1 MGKFSKKKN
10 PKNRGKNNKKLS
22 VKRKRSKVMKNSG
35 NKGKSL
41 KLQSNKERTLYCL
54 QCRRKVKIS
63 DYQVKEMKNGA
74 LQVFGNCPRADHK
87 ANKDGNKFVYGF
99 ISRKSL

>member
-1 MGKFSKKKN
+1 MVKFSKKKS
-10 PKNRGKNNKKLS
+10 KNGVKNNKKLS

-54 QCRRKVKIS
+54 QCKRKVKIS
-63 DYQVKEMKNGA
+63 EYQVKEMKNGA
-74 LQVFGNCPRADHK
+74 LQIFGNCPRSDHK
-87 ANKDGNKFVYGF
+87 VNKDGNKFVYGF

>member
-1 MGKFSKKKN
+1 MVKFSKKN
-10 PKNRGKNNKKLS
+10 PKNGGEKTKKLS

-74 LQVFGNCPRADHK
+74 LQIFGNCPRADHK
-87 ANKDGNKFVYGF
+87 ANKDGNKFIYGF

>member
-1 MGKFSKKKN
+1 MVKYSKKN
-10 PKNRGKNNKKLS
+10 PKNGGQKPKSFLLKE
-22 VKRKRSKVMKNSG
+22 RSKVMKNAG
-35 NKGKSL
+35 NKGKSP

-54 QCRRKVKIS
+54 QCRKKVKIS
-63 DYQVKEMKNGA
+63 DYQIREMKNGA
-74 LQVFGNCPRADHK
+74 LQIFGNCPRAEHK